1 MFLLAAI
8 VGKLLGVWLA
18 GRILQWPA
26 GESLTIGWLLQTKGL
41 VMIVFSS
48 VLLDTQIIS
57 QETFTALLLM
67 AIVSTVLTVPIV
79 TPRLRRSFF

>member
-1 MFLLAAI
+1 
-8 VGKLLGVWLA
+8 
-18 GRILQWPA
+18 
-26 GESLTIGWLLQTKGL
+26 
-41 VMIVFSS
+41 MIVFSS